1 MMLRS
6 PADPIPGPRRQPPMQ
21 TATPESIQTLADA
34 GEVAVALAAA
44 RDAVTPLRGTA
55 RGRMLLAL
63 SSVAAMAGDA
73 MDSLRAAVAARECFQ
88 AAATE
93 AGDALA
99 KDAARGGECD
109 ALNRVATA
117 LRLAGDHA
125 TAIATLEEAETL
137 ARSSGQPFRLAQ
149 VLRNI
154 GICCSLV
161 GRHHHAM
168 ACLDEAEAL
177 LRVHGS
183 RSDQNGARVSA
194 INARNRLSDS
204 LPAGSAERLQTLQAT
219 LPEWQALADG
229 SVGDVQRRVH
239 VMARGNLAI
248 TLAELGRHVEAIA
261 ELQTLEPAYRALGMR
276 PNEGLC
282 VSKLGRSQLALG
294 HAAAARDAF
303 RRAVGLLDDA
313 GSLDDLQEALEGLS
327 SAEEA
332 CGDPAAALA
341 ALRRVR
347 EIERRKSDAA
357 ARAAV
362 VQRELRIE
370 LARLSSQW
378 ARHATQDPLTGLANR
393 RALELWLDTQLPRAE
408 QGEPLTVLLM
418 DLDHFKWVND
428 SFGHAIGD
436 EVLRRVARLVERS
449 CREGDLAVR
458 YGGEEFVLALAG
470 VPPDAALAVAER
482 LRQAIAGEA
491 WDALTAGLKVSASI
505 GVAAAVEAPAAAAL
519 FSLADRRL
527 YAAKFAG
534 RDRVVALG

>member
-1 MMLRS
+1 MS
-6 PADPIPGPRRQPPMQ
+6 
-21 TATPESIQTLADA
+21 TVTPESVQALADR
-34 GEVAVALAAA
+34 GEVEAARAAA
-44 RDAVTPLRGTA
+44 REALPALAGVERGQ
-55 RGRMLLAL
+55 MLLAL
-63 SSVAAMAGDA
+63 SGVSALAGDA
-73 MDSLRAAVAARECFQ
+73 MDSLRAAAEARECFQ
-88 AAATE
+88 GAAAN
-93 AGDALA
+93 AGDAAAAEAALA
-99 KDAARGGECD
+99 GECD
-109 ALNRVATA
+109 ALNRLSTA

-125 TAIATLEEAETL
+125 TAIATLEQAELL
-137 ARSSGQPFRLAQ
+137 ARDSGQQLRLAQ

-168 ACLDEAEAL
+168 SCLDEAELL

-183 RSDQNGARVSA
+183 AIDRAGARLSA
-194 INARNRLSDS
+194 INARNRLSDT
-204 LPAGSAERLQTLQAT
+204 LPAGSAERRNTLQAT
-219 LPEWQALADG
+219 LPEWQALAQTAAADG
-229 SVGDVQRRVH
+229 QRRVH

-248 TLAELGRHVEAIA
+248 TLAELGRHAEAIA
-261 ELQTLEPAYRALGMR
+261 ELQALEPAYRSLGMR

-282 VSKLGRSQLALG
+282 VSKLGRSHLALG
-294 HAAAARDAF
+294 DVAAARDCYL
-303 RRAVGLLDDA
+303 RAVALLEEA
-313 GSLDDLQEALEGLS
+313 GALDDLQEALEGLS
-327 SAEEA
+327 EAEEA
-332 CGDPAAALA
+332 CGDAAAALA

-393 RALELWLDTQLPRAE
+393 RALELWMDGQLPRAE
-408 QGEPLTVLLM
+408 QGVPLTVLLM

-428 SFGHAIGD
+428 SFGHATGD

-470 VPPDAALAVAER
+470 VELDTAAAVAER
-482 LRQAIAGEA
+482 LRSAIAAEPWGA
-491 WDALTAGLKVSASI
+491 VAAGLKVSVSI
-505 GVAAAVEAPAAAAL
+505 GVAAAVEAPAATAL

-527 YAAKFAG
+527 YAAKFGG
-534 RDRVVALG
+534 RDRVVVAG

>member
-1 MMLRS
+1 MK
-6 PADPIPGPRRQPPMQ
+6 P
-21 TATPESIQTLADA
+21 ATPESVQALADR
-34 GEVAVALAAA
+34 GEMDAARAAA
-44 RDAVTPLRGTA
+44 RAALPVLDGVERGQ
-55 RGRMLLAL
+55 MLLVLSAVDAL
-63 SSVAAMAGDA
+63 AGDA
-73 MDSLRAAVAARECFQ
+73 TESLRAAAAARECFQ
-88 AAATE
+88 MVATADGDAAAT
-93 AGDALA
+93 A
-99 KDAARGGECD
+99 AARDGECD
-109 ALNRVATA
+109 ALTRLATA
-117 LRLAGDHA
+117 LRLVGDHA
-125 TAIATLEEAETL
+125 TAIATLEQAEVL
-137 ARSSGQPFRLAQ
+137 ARESGQPLRVAQ

-168 ACLDEAEAL
+168 SCLDEAEAL

-183 RSDQNGARVSA
+183 PADRAGARLSS
-194 INARNRLSDS
+194 INVRNRLSDS
-204 LPAGSAERLQTLQAT
+204 LPAGSAERRDTLQAT
-219 LPEWQALADG
+219 LPEWQALAETTAA
-229 SVGDVQRRVH
+229 DVQRRVH

-248 TLAELGRHVEAIA
+248 TLAELGRHAEAIA

-282 VSKLGRSQLALG
+282 VSKLGRSHLALG
-294 HAAAARDAF
+294 DVAAARDGF
-303 RRAVGLLDDA
+303 LRAVALLEEA

-327 SAEEA
+327 EAEEA

-370 LARLSSQW
+370 LARLTSQW

-393 RALELWLDTQLPRAE
+393 RALELWMDGQLPRAE
-408 QGEPLTVLLM
+408 QGVPLTVLLM

-428 SFGHAIGD
+428 TFGHATGD

-449 CREGDLAVR
+449 CREADLAVR

-470 VPPDAALAVAER
+470 VEFEAAIAVAER
-482 LRQAIAGEA
+482 LRSAIAAEA
-491 WDALTAGLKVSASI
+491 WGVVAAGLKVSVSI
-505 GVAAAVEAPAAAAL
+505 GVAGAVEAPAATAL

-534 RDRVVALG
+534 RDRVVAAG

>member
-1 MMLRS
+1 
-6 PADPIPGPRRQPPMQ
+6 MQ
-21 TATPESIQTLADA
+21 SATPESVQALADSGDVTA
-34 GEVAVALAAA
+34 ALAAA
-44 RDAVTPLRGTA
+44 REALPALEGVE
-55 RGRMLLAL
+55 RGRMLLVL
-63 SSVAAMAGDA
+63 SSVGALAGDA

-88 AAATE
+88 AAAN
-93 AGDALA
+93 DAA
-99 KDAARGGECD
+99 DPQAVDAARAGECD
-109 ALNRVATA
+109 ALNRLATA

-125 TAIATLEEAETL
+125 TAIATLEQAEAL
-137 ARSSGQPFRLAQ
+137 ARASGQAARQAM

-161 GRHHHAM
+161 GRHQHAM
-168 ACLDEAEAL
+168 ACLDEAEVL

-183 RSDQNGARVSA
+183 DFDRSGARLSA
-194 INARNRLSDS
+194 INARNRLADS
-204 LPAGSAERLQTLQAT
+204 LPVESAERLQILQAT
-219 LPEWQALADG
+219 LPEWQALAEECAVNG
-229 SVGDVQRRVH
+229 QRRVH
-239 VMARGNLAI
+239 AMARGNLAI
-248 TLAELGRHVEAIA
+248 TLAELGRHGEAIA
-261 ELQTLEPAYRALGMR
+261 ELQSLEPAYRALGMR

-282 VSKLGRSQLALG
+282 VSKLGRSHHALG
-294 HAAAARDAF
+294 DAAAAREVF
-303 RRAVGLLDDA
+303 RRAVSLLDDA

-327 SAEEA
+327 AAEEA
-332 CGDPAAALA
+332 CGDAPAALA

-370 LARLSSQW
+370 LARLGSQW

-393 RALELWLDTQLPRAE
+393 RALELWMDEQLPRAE
-408 QGEPLTVLLM
+408 QGQPLTVLLM

-470 VPPDAALAVAER
+470 VPLDAALAIAER
-482 LRQAIAGEA
+482 LRQAIAAEGWEA
-491 WDALTAGLKVSASI
+491 VAAGLTVSVST
-505 GVAAAVEAPAAAAL
+505 GVAAALEAPTAPSL
-519 FSLADRRL
+519 FALADRRL

-534 RDRVVALG
+534 RDRVVAVG

>member
-1 MMLRS
+1 MALHW
-6 PADPIPGPRRQPPMQ
+6 RR
-21 TATPESIQTLADA
+21 T
-34 GEVAVALAAA
+34 ALAMASA
-44 RDAVTPLRGTA
+44 TRSTA
-55 RGRMLLAL
+55 WRPRCAW
-63 SSVAAMAGDA
+63 
-73 MDSLRAAVAARECFQ
+73 RA
-88 AAATE
+88 
-93 AGDALA
+93 
-99 KDAARGGECD
+99 
-109 ALNRVATA
+109 
-117 LRLAGDHA
+117 
-125 TAIATLEEAETL
+125 AIATLEAAESL
-137 ARSSGQPFRLAQ
+137 ARASGQPLRLAQ

-161 GRHHHAM
+161 GRHHHAV

-177 LRVHGS
+177 LRLHGS

-204 LPAGSAERLQTLQAT
+204 LPAGSAERRQTLLAT
-219 LPEWQALADG
+219 LPEWQALADT
-229 SVGDVQRRVH
+229 SAGDAQRRVH

-248 TLAELGRHVEAIA
+248 TLAELGRHGEAIS
-261 ELQTLEPAYRALGMR
+261 ELQALEPAYRALGMR

-313 GSLDDLQEALEGLS
+313 GSLDDLQEALDGLS

-332 CGDPAAALA
+332 CGDAVAALA

-393 RALELWLDTQLPRAE
+393 RALELWMDTQLPLAE

-428 SFGHAIGD
+428 SFGHAVGD

-470 VPPDAALAVAER
+470 VPADAALAVAER
-482 LRQAIAGEA
+482 LRQAIAAEA
-491 WDALTAGLKVSASI
+491 WDALAAGLKVSASI
-505 GVAAAVEAPAAAAL
+505 GLAAAVEAPAATAL
-519 FSLADRRL
+519 FALADRRL